1 MERLLYFVKR
11 LLGIIPILFI
21 IFTVTF
27 FIQRFAPGSP
37 FSSEKSISP
46 EVMRAIEAKYDL
58 DAPLFDQYIDRFVDT
73 FWHFDFGPSYK
84 REDKTVNELL
94 WESFPKSATLGGL
107 ALLFA
112 LMLGMSAGVI
122 AGTRQNTPFDYAAMS
137 LSLAGISVP
146 NFVLGPILVMIFS
159 LWLHWFPPARWEGI
173 DTMVMPALCLG
184 VAYAAYIARLTR
196 SGMLEVIRSDFIRTA
211 RAKGLS
217 EGTIIGRHALR
228 GGLLPVVTF
237 LGPAVARIL
246 TGSLVV
252 EKIFQIPGLGY
263 YFVQSALDRD
273 YNVVVGVVLF
283 EAALLLTLNLLVDI
297 AYTLLDPRVE
307 LS

>member
-1 MERLLYFVKR
+1 MERLLFILKR
-11 LLGIIPILFI
+11 LLGMIPVLFI
-21 IFTVTF
+21 IMTLTF
-27 FIQRFAPGSP
+27 FIQRYVPGGP
-37 FSSEKSISP
+37 FSAEKNVP
-46 EVMRAIEAKYDL
+46 EAVKRNIEEKYRLNDPMLTQYKDYLVDVAQFDL
-58 DAPLFDQYIDRFVDT
+58 RHSF
-73 FWHFDFGPSYK
+73 K
-84 REDKTVNELL
+84 REGKKVTEII
-94 WESFPKSATLGGL
+94 WEGFQYSAVLGGL

-112 LMLGMSAGVI
+112 LFLGMTAGIIAGVK
-122 AGTRQNTPFDYAAMS
+122 QNTPFDYTAMS
-137 LSLAGISVP
+137 LSLFGISIP
-146 NFVLGPILVMIFS
+146 GFVLGPIMVLIFA
-159 LWLHWFPPARWEGI
+159 LWLRWFPPARWEGI
-173 DTMVMPALCLG
+173 ESMVLPSICLG
-184 VAYAAYIARLTR
+184 AAYAAYVARLTR

-263 YFVQSALDRD
+263 YFIQSALDRD
-273 YNVVVGVVLF
+273 YTVVTGVVLF
-283 EAALLLTLNLLVDI
+283 EAALLLLLNLFVDV
-297 AYTLLDPRVE
+297 AYTFLDPRVE